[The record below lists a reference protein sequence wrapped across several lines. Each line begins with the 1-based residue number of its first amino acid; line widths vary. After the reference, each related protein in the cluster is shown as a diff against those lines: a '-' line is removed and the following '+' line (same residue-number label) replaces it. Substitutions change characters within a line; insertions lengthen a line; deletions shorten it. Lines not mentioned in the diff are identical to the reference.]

1 MAIVLIG
8 WAVSTSPADGV
19 MVGVAKCEE
28 RRRDRSDTVEETGVG
43 QRSWSFVSNKT
54 LQSVAASNSANSEQE
69 VSWGQEGTGEDWLW
83 VHCD

>member
-43 QRSWSFVSNKT
+43 QRSCSFVSNKT
-54 LQSVAASNSANSEQE
+54 LQSVAARHSANSEDE
-69 VSWGQEGTGEDWLW
+69 VSWGQGGTGEDGRTLGTL
-83 VHCD
+83 